1 MPRWLRG
8 CLLLIGGVG
17 IGLTAFLT
25 WIHLWGSLEGICR
38 ARGGCR
44 VVLSSTYSH
53 YEGIPTATYGL
64 VFYLVVFLAV
74 LSAPWLRSSLRTWV
88 HRGAFGLSLL
98 AAGISVH
105 LTHYSLTALNTTC
118 FYCLASLGL
127 VLVLTAGLGYHVLR
141 PAAGSPSSQE
151 V

>member
-1 MPRWLRG
+1 MARWLRV
-8 CLLLIGGVG
+8 CLLLTGGAG
-17 IGLTAFLT
+17 IALTAFLT
-25 WIHLWGSLEGICR
+25 WIHLWGSPEDICR

-64 VFYLVVFLAV
+64 MFYLVVFLVV
-74 LSAPWLRSSLRTWV
+74 LSAPWLRPSLRTWV
-88 HRGAFGLSLL
+88 HRGTFGVSLL

-118 FYCLASLGL
+118 LYCLASL
-127 VLVLTAGLGYHVLR
+127 VLILMLTAGLGYHVLR
-141 PAAGSPSSQE
+141 QAAGSEPSRAI
-151 V
+151 

>member
-8 CLLLIGGVG
+8 FLLLTGGAG

-64 VFYLVVFLAV
+64 VFYFVVFLAV
-74 LSAPWLRSSLRTWV
+74 LSAPWLKSSLRAGV
-88 HRGAFGLSLL
+88 YRGCLILSVL

-105 LTHYSLTALNTTC
+105 LTHYSITALNTTC

-127 VLVLTAGLGYHVLR
+127 VLVMTAGLGYHVLR
-141 PAAGSPSSQE
+141 STAGSPSSQE